1 MMLTN
6 KYVQINI
13 WKAGKLASEIKL
25 RESLVF
31 AVRKVMLLLKR
42 WLLVN
47 ED

>member
-25 RESLVF
+25 LVLPVF

>member
-25 RESLVF
+25 RELPVF
-31 AVRKVMLLLKR
+31 AVRKAMLLLKC
-42 WLLVN
+42 WLSSLEN
-47 ED
+47 

>member
-13 WKAGKLASEIKL
+13 WGAGKLASEIKL
-25 RESLVF
+25 LVLLVF
-31 AVRKVMLLLKR
+31 AVRKAMLLLKR

>member
-1 MMLTN
+1 MILTN
-6 KYVQINI
+6 KYIQINI
-13 WKAGKLASEIKL
+13 WKAEKLASEIKL
-25 RESLVF
+25 RELLVF

>member
-25 RESLVF
+25 LVLPVF

-42 WLLVN
+42 WLSVN
-47 ED
+47 EN

>member
-13 WKAGKLASEIKL
+13 WKVEKLASEIKL
-25 RESLVF
+25 RELPVF
-31 AVRKVMLLLKR
+31 AIRKAMLLLKR

>member
-6 KYVQINI
+6 KYVRINI
-13 WKAGKLASEIKL
+13 WKVEKLASEIKL
-25 RESLVF
+25 LVLPVF
-31 AVRKVMLLLKR
+31 AIRKAMLLLKR

>member
-13 WKAGKLASEIKL
+13 WKVGKLASEIKL
-25 RESLVF
+25 LVLPVF
-31 AVRKVMLLLKR
+31 AVRKAMLLLKR

>member
-31 AVRKVMLLLKR
+31 AVRKAMLPLRR
-42 WLLVN
+42 WFSVN
-47 ED
+47 KN

>member
-13 WKAGKLASEIKL
+13 WKVGKLASEIKL
-25 RESLVF
+25 LVLPVF
-31 AVRKVMLLLKR
+31 AIRKAMLLLKR